1 MEWIAVLVV
10 VAVVAAAVVW
20 WRGRQ
25 RSEAPASQ
33 VRPPSPTR
41 RQPAVEGP
49 WLGPT
54 ATIRL
59 DAVVA
64 DPDAGSAQRL
74 VTAATRRVF
83 SSSPDVDE
91 VIVEDREGRRVAR
104 VPRHVPDPGPPPT
117 RPEAAAPP
125 PRPHGSWQQPSV
137 RPSVDQD
144 LSVGRRPLADRLQLG
159 PEVRARV
166 VEADDAVDV
175 VRAILE
181 AAGRPATVAGSMVRS
196 DDDVVLVVADGGPSS
211 AALSQAFLRFR
222 DSGARRGV
230 VVHLGYVDP
239 REVARRRAL
248 APELGHAGLEV
259 LQAMADAVEL
269 GGDPIQFALA
279 EVGD

>member
-1 MEWIAVLVV
+1 MEWIAALVV
-10 VAVVAAAVVW
+10 IAVVAAVFVW
-20 WRGRQ
+20 WRDRQ
-25 RSEAPASQ
+25 RPEAPAGTTRAAST
-33 VRPPSPTR
+33 TR

-59 DAVVA
+59 DVVVT
-64 DPDAGSAQRL
+64 DPEAGSAQRL

-83 SSSPDVDE
+83 RTSPDVDE
-91 VIVEDREGRRVAR
+91 VIVEDREGRRVAT

-125 PRPHGSWQQPSV
+125 PRPHGSWQPPPV

-144 LSVGRRPLADRLQLG
+144 LSVRRRPLADRLQLG
-159 PEVRARV
+159 PQVRARV
-166 VEADDAVDV
+166 ADADDAVDV

-181 AAGRPATVAGSMVRS
+181 AAGRPATVTGSMVRS
-196 DDDVVLVVADGGPSS
+196 DDDVVLVVEDGGPSGT
-211 AALSQAFLRFR
+211 ALSQAFLRFR

-248 APELGHAGLEV
+248 APELGHAGPEV

-279 EVGD
+279 EVDA